1 VGFPPQWVV
10 GHLAFV
16 FMEPLQLFPGQ
27 NYRQHKSGLSSSFEW
42 QRKSHK
48 NGGIIRIGC
57 ELGRGVAEWGVAR
70 LINDIKRP

>member
-1 VGFPPQWVV
+1 VV

-16 FMEPLQLFPGQ
+16 FMDPLQLFPGQ

-57 ELGRGVAEWGVAR
+57 EWVGAWRAGRGKAHQ
-70 LINDIKRP
+70 